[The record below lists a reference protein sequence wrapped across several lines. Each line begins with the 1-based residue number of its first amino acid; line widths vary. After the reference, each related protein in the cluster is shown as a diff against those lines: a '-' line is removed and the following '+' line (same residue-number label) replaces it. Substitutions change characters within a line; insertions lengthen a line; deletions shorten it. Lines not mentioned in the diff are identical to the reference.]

1 MLPFTAEGGIRN
13 AGSNPIGGSV
23 IEGLEELDELRS
35 AAPMPIGILE
45 FDSAL
50 VLLAMH
56 MEPFVPRFV
65 LSDADIKHARD
76 VVGMVEGG
84 KQLC

>member
-1 MLPFTAEGGIRN
+1 MLPFAAERSIRN
-13 AGSNPIGGSV
+13 AGNDPLGGSV
-23 IEGLEELDELRS
+23 NERLEEVDELRS
-35 AAPMPIGILE
+35 AGPIGILK
-45 FDSAL
+45 FDSDL

-76 VVGMVEGG
+76 VVGMVECG